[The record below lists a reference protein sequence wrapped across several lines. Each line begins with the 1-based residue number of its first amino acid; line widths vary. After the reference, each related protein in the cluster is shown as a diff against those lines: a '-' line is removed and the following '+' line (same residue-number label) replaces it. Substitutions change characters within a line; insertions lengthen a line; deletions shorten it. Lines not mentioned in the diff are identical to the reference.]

1 MYKATFRDGRGMLQE
16 QLIDMSP
23 YIHVLTSQMEIWSE
37 CGKYAALLALDRKME
52 LIRIEKQ

>member
-23 YIHVLTSQMEIWSE
+23 YIPLLTSQMEIWSE
-37 CGKYAALLALDRKME
+37 CGKYAAILATERNIE
-52 LIRIEKQ
+52 LIKIEKQ